1 MANFFDIFKTTFQ
14 VRSSVVIQDLFL
26 NIFSNFLEEKS
37 KEEEIK
43 KIQENI
49 PEIINQ
55 LDRVTPFS
63 LIRKKP
69 MYKRR
74 SRNKGSS

>member
-69 MYKRR
+69 MYK
-74 SRNKGSS
+74 